1 MIPLAL
7 MVAVMLFATVSPFAV
22 AAQPETGPGAYEVL
36 SVQEF
41 DLLAGPAR
49 TAAHL
54 SPDGT
59 RFVHFARG
67 DMCLYSLRN
76 ARWTQTRC
84 TELDREQFEG
94 SPEEMYWSPD
104 GSYLAI
110 GTFDRALRFLEDT
123 DIRVLDVETGAIINL
138 TDDGT
143 ESGLLT
149 LVGAAN
155 LDVSPRWLDADTL
168 VFIRYASDPQAPS
181 DANWNDAFLP
191 PVLMQIDVTTDG
203 NSEAEVI
210 AQLPDEGL
218 YRTYLLALDP
228 ARGSAAVNLDL
239 IPDDGG
245 TNLLRVALDDSEIAP
260 FAAGPVDYGYLG
272 QITFS
277 ADGQFLLV
285 TVSDEAANPTMQLV
299 STVSGQMFDIDPTFP
314 SGAEEPRMIEAGW
327 SPDGS
332 SLAYVIRD
340 VDNPDRSG
348 LYITTEA
355 GKPGTLI
362 LQGDYFGT
370 TCCLRMPIT
379 WAENDV
385 IMIGRAPAP
394 GVLLVQVGEP
404 GS

>member
-1 MIPLAL
+1 MSRLAVL
-7 MVAVMLFATVSPFAV
+7 VAVMIFATVFTSV
-22 AAQPETGPGAYEVL
+22 IAAQPETEPGAYEVL

-41 DLLAGPAR
+41 DLMAGPVR

-59 RFVHFARG
+59 RFVHFERG
-67 DMCLYSLRN
+67 SMCLYTLRN
-76 ARWTQTRC
+76 ERWTQTRC
-84 TELDREQFEG
+84 SALDREQFDT

-104 GSYLAI
+104 GRYLAI

-143 ESGLLT
+143 ESDLLT

-203 NSEAEVI
+203 NSEPEVI

-228 ARGSAAVNLDL
+228 ARGGAAVNLDL

-245 TNLLRVALDDSEIAP
+245 TNLLSVALDGSEIAP
-260 FAAGPVDYGYLG
+260 FAAEPVDYGFIG

-277 ADGQFLLV
+277 ADGQYLLV
-285 TVSDEAANPTMQLV
+285 TVSDEAANPTMQVV
-299 STVSGQMFDIDPTFP
+299 STVSGQIFDIDPTFP
-314 SGAEEPRMIEAGW
+314 SGVEGPRQIEAGW

-332 SLAYVIRD
+332 TLAYVIRD
-340 VDNPDRSG
+340 IDNPDRSG
-348 LYITTEA
+348 LYMTTEP
-355 GKPGTLI
+355 GKAGTLI

-379 WAENDV
+379 WAENNV
-385 IMIGRAPAP
+385 IMLGRAPAP